1 MNKLKYS
8 KHNEKFLKPNRKYLH
23 SDFTD
28 NEIEEEMK
36 KLKSELYDKNII
48 KEGAL
53 NVFKTQ

>member
-1 MNKLKYS
+1 M
-8 KHNEKFLKPNRKYLH
+8 KPNRKYLH